1 LWKDGLNWF
10 FKEGRR
16 HCATLTAT
24 GLPTIG
30 QADTGS
36 QPWERRMIERL
47 RLQHYAWRTE
57 KTYREWAWRLADFMR
72 PRDVEGATGEDVR
85 QMQHETNYTNS
96 HEEEAEGKQASPQKA
111 TKFTKSW
118 QSGKKTTKERIL
130 TADYADYAENGRG
143 WQGFKRGGEETGHRH
158 KRQQSSQSPGRAGR
172 KPRKSGFLPRITRI
186 TRKTGVDGRASNEA
200 EGKQASPQKATKFTK
215 SWPSGKKTTNSD
227 KSRTGLSLMLATA
240 DTARNELHEFT
251 RRGGGGGEETGHRHK
266 RPQSSQSPRRWRK
279 GNRHRHKRQQSSKSP
294 VIYRFSQLFTSP
306 GTTRNNGWGFGIE
319 TFRNRSATCGA
330 RR

>member
-1 LWKDGLNWF
+1 MTLSLRSSGRTGKDKVMPESSTAAGGAPFPRVPDLIFTNWREALHNSGLSSGVQTVYGMAVGGYVEYCSRNAISVTSASARAYIADVVRRGLAKHPELWKDGLNWF

-96 HEEEAEGKQASPQKA
+96 HEE
-111 TKFTKSW
+111 
-118 QSGKKTTKERIL
+118 
-130 TADYADYAENGRG
+130 
-143 WQGFKRGGEETGHRH
+143 
-158 KRQQSSQSPGRAGR
+158 
-172 KPRKSGFLPRITRI
+172 
-186 TRKTGVDGRASNEA
+186 EA